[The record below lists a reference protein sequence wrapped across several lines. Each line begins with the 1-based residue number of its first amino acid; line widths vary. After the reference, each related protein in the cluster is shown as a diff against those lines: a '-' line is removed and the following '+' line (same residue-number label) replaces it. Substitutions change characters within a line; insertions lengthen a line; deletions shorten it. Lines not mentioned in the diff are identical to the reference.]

1 MKMKIF
7 HSFSEKLLNVMADN
21 TDYTSY
27 VKKESKV
34 KLCNKDIAADHD
46 STSASSNLQWHI
58 ESISTNQNLNKNRKI
73 KTFGGVGAY
82 TR

>member
-1 MKMKIF
+1 MKIF
-7 HSFSEKLLNVMADN
+7 HSFPEQLLNIMADN

-46 STSASSNLQWHI
+46 NTSASSNLQWHN
-58 ESISTNQNLNKNRKI
+58 ESISTNQNLKKNMKI
-73 KTFGGVGAY
+73 KTFGGVGA
-82 TR
+82 